1 MKLCK
6 NTFFSVYTGT
16 LIIAR
21 KNSSGQEDRIRG
33 QIYHTFNLVSPT
45 ENWIIFYSHLI
56 VVRNLINHFNS
67 LEIINV
73 FKRILDRSNLPVI
86 NTLTN
91 QMYVCGFLEAIY
103 DESTR
108 TYISLLPRTSDKIMH
123 TSLSFSFPLV
133 HIYQSRSR
141 IWLPWTLLT
150 KIASI
155 NSSYQ
160 RKRKKNIEK
169 WTKYF
174 RIQINAYAQIQ
185 YMHFINID

>member
-108 TYISLLPRTSDKIMH
+108 TYIVVTADLR
-123 TSLSFSFPLV
+123 
-133 HIYQSRSR
+133 
-141 IWLPWTLLT
+141 
-150 KIASI
+150 
-155 NSSYQ
+155 
-160 RKRKKNIEK
+160 
-169 WTKYF
+169 
-174 RIQINAYAQIQ
+174 
-185 YMHFINID
+185 